1 MHQKF
6 NCSDALDIFA
16 FCSDLSVDYNG
27 QFESLQSANKV
38 SFKRI
43 ALDQQI
49 GKFRSPQIPGL
60 GYILGAVCRWRG
72 GARRRVSHVTAKWLL
87 GISLHPH
94 IWNLQLSSSS
104 ATVSQIEH
112 WMLLTVLQW
121 WIFCPRTFPIH
132 IFFCTVFYQGL
143 DYSRILLQCTL
154 CVCLVL
160 TAEAYPRKHSPPTL
174 LPASAWR
181 KNLNQGLT
189 SR

>member
-1 MHQKF
+1 MPLIFLLFVQICLLIIMVSLEVSKAQMKF
-6 NCSDALDIFA
+6 HS
-16 FCSDLSVDYNG
+16 
-27 QFESLQSANKV
+27 
-38 SFKRI
+38 KRI

-143 DYSRILLQCTL
+143 DYSRILLQCTV
-154 CVCLVL
+154 CVFGVNCWG
-160 TAEAYPRKHSPPTL
+160 
-174 LPASAWR
+174 LPS
-181 KNLNQGLT
+181 
-189 SR
+189 